1 MGGLHCIKS
10 NKVSFS
16 KDVLLFKKEVQE
28 TGITS
33 SGHSRRCMNSGLTA
47 WKKASIPQLLIH
59 HKDHTL
65 LCALTVG
72 ENADAFQRVPSL
84 QAFPCSGRSP
94 AGRA

>member
-1 MGGLHCIKS
+1 MGGLHCIKG
-10 NKVSFS
+10 NNVSFS
-16 KDVLLFKKEVQE
+16 KDALPFKKEVKE
-28 TGITS
+28 IGIT

-65 LCALTVG
+65 LCAVTVG

-84 QAFPCSGRSP
+84 QAFHSSGRSP
-94 AGRA
+94 AGKP